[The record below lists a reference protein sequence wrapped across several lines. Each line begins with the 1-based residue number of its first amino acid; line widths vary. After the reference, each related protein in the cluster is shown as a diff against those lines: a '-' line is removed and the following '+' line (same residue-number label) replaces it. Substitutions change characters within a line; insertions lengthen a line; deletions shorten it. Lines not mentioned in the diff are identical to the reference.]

1 MATHSRREEVTAK
14 ILVITPPDDTVLQ
27 GLRLTHVNLTNEQTA
42 IVSQAIL
49 QNKLPHNVINYV
61 WHVGNPISWLL
72 QMKSKSN
79 LIIFNADSSPD
90 SDIINGYIAADPRS
104 YYFGTLRDLHVAND
118 RVILNS
124 DEILNLLETIA
135 KYHV

>member
-1 MATHSRREEVTAK
+1 MTAK

-27 GLRLTHVNLTNEQTA
+27 GLRITHVNLTNEQTA

-49 QNKLPHNVINYV
+49 QNNLSHNVINYV
-61 WHVGNPISWLL
+61 WHIGNPISWLL

-79 LIIFNADSSPD
+79 LIIFNADSDPE
-90 SDIINGYIAADPRS
+90 SDMITGYLAADPRS

-135 KYHV
+135 KYHD

>member
-1 MATHSRREEVTAK
+1 MATHPRRKEVTAK

-27 GLRLTHVNLTNEQTA
+27 GLRITHVNLTNEQTA

-49 QNKLPHNVINYV
+49 KNNLSHNVINYV
-61 WHVGNPISWLL
+61 WHIGNPISWLL

-79 LIIFNADSSPD
+79 LIIFNADSD
-90 SDIINGYIAADPRS
+90 TESDMITGYLAADPRS

-135 KYHV
+135 KYHD

>member
-1 MATHSRREEVTAK
+1 VTNK

-42 IVSQAIL
+42 VVSQAIL
-49 QNKLPHNVINYV
+49 KNKLSHNVINYV
-61 WHVGNPISWLL
+61 WHTGNPVSWLL

-79 LIIFNADSSPD
+79 LIIFNADSGLD
-90 SDIINGYIAADPRS
+90 SDMINGYIAADSRS

-118 RVILNS
+118 RVIINS
-124 DEILNLLETIA
+124 DDILNLLETIS
-135 KYHV
+135 KYYD

>member
-1 MATHSRREEVTAK
+1 MTAK

-27 GLRLTHVNLTNEQTA
+27 GLRITHVNLTNEQTA

-49 QNKLPHNVINYV
+49 KNNLSHNVINYV
-61 WHVGNPISWLL
+61 WHIGNPISWLL

-79 LIIFNADSSPD
+79 LIIFNADSD
-90 SDIINGYIAADPRS
+90 SESDMITGYLAADPRS

-124 DEILNLLETIA
+124 DEILNLLETIS
-135 KYHV
+135 KYHD

>member
-1 MATHSRREEVTAK
+1 VTAK

-27 GLRLTHVNLTNEQTA
+27 GLRITHVNLTNEQTA

-49 QNKLPHNVINYV
+49 KNNLSHNVINYV
-61 WHVGNPISWLL
+61 WHIGNPISWLL
-72 QMKSKSN
+72 QMKSQSD
-79 LIIFNADSSPD
+79 LIIFNADSD
-90 SDIINGYIAADPRS
+90 TESDMITGYLAADPRS

>member
-1 MATHSRREEVTAK
+1 MATHPRRKEVTAK

-27 GLRLTHVNLTNEQTA
+27 GLRITHVNLTNEQTA
-42 IVSQAIL
+42 VVSQAIL
-49 QNKLPHNVINYV
+49 KNNLSHNVINYV
-61 WHVGNPISWLL
+61 WHIGNPISWLL

-79 LIIFNADSSPD
+79 LIIFNADSD
-90 SDIINGYIAADPRS
+90 TESDMITGYLAADPRS

>member
-1 MATHSRREEVTAK
+1 MTSK
-14 ILVITPPDDTVLQ
+14 ILVITPPDDTLLQ

-79 LIIFNADSSPD
+79 LIIFNADSGPD

-104 YYFGTLRDLHVAND
+104 YYFGILRDLHVAND
-118 RVILNS
+118 RVILNN
-124 DEILNLLETIA
+124 DEILNLLETIS
-135 KYHV
+135 KYHD

>member
-1 MATHSRREEVTAK
+1 MTSK
-14 ILVITPPDDTVLQ
+14 ILVITPPDDTLLQ

-79 LIIFNADSSPD
+79 LIIFNADSGPD

-104 YYFGTLRDLHVAND
+104 Y
-118 RVILNS
+118 
-124 DEILNLLETIA
+124 
-135 KYHV
+135 

>member
-1 MATHSRREEVTAK
+1 MTNK

-27 GLRLTHVNLTNEQTA
+27 GLRITHVNLTNEQTA

-49 QNKLPHNVINYV
+49 KNNLSHNVINYV
-61 WHVGNPISWLL
+61 WHIGNPISWLL

-79 LIIFNADSSPD
+79 LIIFNADSDPE
-90 SDIINGYIAADPRS
+90 SDMITGYLAADPRS

-124 DEILNLLETIA
+124 DEILNLLETIS
-135 KYHV
+135 KYHD

>member
-1 MATHSRREEVTAK
+1 M
-14 ILVITPPDDTVLQ
+14 IT
-27 GLRLTHVNLTNEQTA
+27 
-42 IVSQAIL
+42 
-49 QNKLPHNVINYV
+49 
-61 WHVGNPISWLL
+61 
-72 QMKSKSN
+72 
-79 LIIFNADSSPD
+79 
-90 SDIINGYIAADPRS
+90 GYLAADPRS

>member
-1 MATHSRREEVTAK
+1 MATYSKREEVTAK
-14 ILVITPPDDTVLQ
+14 ILVITPPDETVLQ
-27 GLRLTHVNLTNEQTA
+27 GLRITHVNLTNEQTA

-49 QNKLPHNVINYV
+49 KNNLSHNVINYV
-61 WHVGNPISWLL
+61 WHIENPISWLL

-79 LIIFNADSSPD
+79 LIIFNADSD
-90 SDIINGYIAADPRS
+90 TESDMITGYLAADPRS

>member
-1 MATHSRREEVTAK
+1 MATYSKREEVTAK

-27 GLRLTHVNLTNEQTA
+27 GLRITHVNLTNEQTA

-49 QNKLPHNVINYV
+49 KNNLSHNVINYV
-61 WHVGNPISWLL
+61 WHIENPISWLL

-79 LIIFNADSSPD
+79 LIIFNADSD
-90 SDIINGYIAADPRS
+90 TESDMITGYLAADPRS